1 MSPKERRLI
10 EFSCRSDYIMNMDEK
25 MTIEQMRQRSAE
37 ARRIAK
43 ELQRQLQGITDAE
56 ERKLLSQQMNHL
68 FVEAKE
74 LMDKVKFQRGM
85 AASIER
91 ELSTLGI
98 DS

>member
-1 MSPKERRLI
+1 
-10 EFSCRSDYIMNMDEK
+10 MNMDEK
-25 MTIEQMRQRSAE
+25 MTIEQMRQKSAE
-37 ARRIAK
+37 ARRVAK
-43 ELQRQLQGITDAE
+43 VLQRRLQGITDAE

-74 LMDKVKFQRGM
+74 QMDKVKFQRGM

-91 ELSTLGI
+91 EFNTLGI

>member
-1 MSPKERRLI
+1 ME
-10 EFSCRSDYIMNMDEK
+10 EK
-25 MTIEQMRQRSAE
+25 MTIEQMRQKSAE
-37 ARRIAK
+37 ARRVAK
-43 ELQRQLQGITDAE
+43 ELQRRLQGITDAE
-56 ERKLLSQQMNHL
+56 ECKLLSQRMNDL

-74 LMDKVKFQRGM
+74 LMDKVKFQRGV

>member
-1 MSPKERRLI
+1 
-10 EFSCRSDYIMNMDEK
+10 

-91 ELSTLGI
+91 EFNTLGI

>member
-1 MSPKERRLI
+1 MYME
-10 EFSCRSDYIMNMDEK
+10 EK

-37 ARRIAK
+37 ARRAAK
-43 ELQRQLQGITDAE
+43 ELQRRLQGFTDAE
-56 ERKLLSQQMNHL
+56 ERRLLSQLMNDL

-74 LMDKVKFQRGM
+74 LMDKVKFQRSM

-91 ELSTLGI
+91 EFNTLGI

>member
-1 MSPKERRLI
+1 
-10 EFSCRSDYIMNMDEK
+10 MNMEEK
-25 MTIEQMRQRSAE
+25 ITIEQMRQKSVE
-37 ARRIAK
+37 ARRVAK
-43 ELQRQLQGITDAE
+43 ELQRRLQGITDAE
-56 ERKLLSQQMNHL
+56 ERKLLSQRMNDL

-74 LMDKVKFQRGM
+74 LMDKVKFQRGV

>member
-1 MSPKERRLI
+1 
-10 EFSCRSDYIMNMDEK
+10 
-25 MTIEQMRQRSAE
+25 MTIGQMRQKSAE
-37 ARRIAK
+37 ERRVAK
-43 ELQRQLQGITDAE
+43 ELQRRLQGITDAE

-91 ELSTLGI
+91 EFNTLGI

>member
-1 MSPKERRLI
+1 
-10 EFSCRSDYIMNMDEK
+10 
-25 MTIEQMRQRSAE
+25 MTIEEMRQRSAE

-43 ELQRQLQGITDAE
+43 ELQRQLQGITDPE
-56 ERKLLSQQMNHL
+56 LRKQLSRQMNDL

-74 LMDKVKFQRGM
+74 LMDKVKFQRGI

-91 ELSTLGI
+91 EFNTLGI

>member
-1 MSPKERRLI
+1 
-10 EFSCRSDYIMNMDEK
+10 MNMDEK

-85 AASIER
+85 AACIER

>member
-1 MSPKERRLI
+1 
-10 EFSCRSDYIMNMDEK
+10 MNLEEK
-25 MTIEQMRQRSAE
+25 MTIEQMRQKSAE
-37 ARRIAK
+37 ARRVAK
-43 ELQRQLQGITDAE
+43 ELQRRLQGITDAE
-56 ERKLLSQQMNHL
+56 ERKLLSQRMNDL

-74 LMDKVKFQRGM
+74 LMDKVKFQRGV

>member
-1 MSPKERRLI
+1 
-10 EFSCRSDYIMNMDEK
+10 
-25 MTIEQMRQRSAE
+25 MTIEEMRQRSAE
-37 ARRIAK
+37 ARKMAL
-43 ELQRQLQGITDAE
+43 ELRRQLQDITDAE
-56 ERKLLSQQMNHL
+56 ERKLLSQRMNDL

-91 ELSTLGI
+91 EFNTLGI

>member
-1 MSPKERRLI
+1 ME
-10 EFSCRSDYIMNMDEK
+10 EK
-25 MTIEQMRQRSAE
+25 ITIEQMRQKSVE
-37 ARRIAK
+37 ARRVAK
-43 ELQRQLQGITDAE
+43 ELQRRLQGITDAE
-56 ERKLLSQQMNHL
+56 ERKLLSQRMNDL

-74 LMDKVKFQRGM
+74 LMDKVKFQRGV

>member
-1 MSPKERRLI
+1 M
-10 EFSCRSDYIMNMDEK
+10 
-25 MTIEQMRQRSAE
+25 
-37 ARRIAK
+37 
-43 ELQRQLQGITDAE
+43 QGITDAE
-56 ERKLLSQQMNHL
+56 ERRQLSKRMNDL
-68 FVEAKE
+68 FVNAKE

>member
-1 MSPKERRLI
+1 ME
-10 EFSCRSDYIMNMDEK
+10 EK
-25 MTIEQMRQRSAE
+25 MTIEQMRQKSAE
-37 ARRIAK
+37 ARRVAK
-43 ELQRQLQGITDAE
+43 ELQRRLQGITYAE
-56 ERKLLSQQMNHL
+56 ERKLLSQRMNDL

-74 LMDKVKFQRGM
+74 LMDKVKFQRGV

>member
-1 MSPKERRLI
+1 
-10 EFSCRSDYIMNMDEK
+10 MNMEEK
-25 MTIEQMRQRSAE
+25 ITIEQMRQKSVE
-37 ARRIAK
+37 ARRVAK
-43 ELQRQLQGITDAE
+43 ELQRRLQGITDAE
-56 ERKLLSQQMNHL
+56 ECKLLSQRMNDL

-74 LMDKVKFQRGM
+74 LMDKVKFQRGV

>member
-1 MSPKERRLI
+1 
-10 EFSCRSDYIMNMDEK
+10 
-25 MTIEQMRQRSAE
+25 MTIEEMRQRSAE
-37 ARRIAK
+37 ARKMAL
-43 ELQRQLQGITDAE
+43 ELRRQLQGITDAE
-56 ERKLLSQQMNHL
+56 ERRQLSKRMNDL

-91 ELSTLGI
+91 EFNTLGI

>member
-1 MSPKERRLI
+1 MAALF
-10 EFSCRSDYIMNMDEK
+10 EFFSSSVYIMYMEEK

-56 ERKLLSQQMNHL
+56 ERKQLSRQMNDL

-74 LMDKVKFQRGM
+74 LMDKVKFQRSM
-85 AASIER
+85 AACIER

>member
-1 MSPKERRLI
+1 MA
-10 EFSCRSDYIMNMDEK
+10 
-25 MTIEQMRQRSAE
+25 IEQMRQRSAE
-37 ARRIAK
+37 SRRAAK

-56 ERKLLSQQMNHL
+56 ERKLLSQRMNDL

-74 LMDKVKFQRGM
+74 LMDKVKFQRSM
-85 AASIER
+85 AACIER